1 MQRQCNSTDN
11 TGHAASVSDSVGQR
25 HKPQHSKKSL
35 EAKDVSLY
43 KPFRAEYSE
52 LWIDDGIGIHCGHS
66 YCIPSNKQSR
76 TWHRYAADACN
87 NNAHM
92 RPCRFISALHFCYLF
107 PQWDLG
113 KHCWRQLQCFQ
124 KRRIGILRRAHR
136 RRAFRLDISARK
148 KASFYEYAAVIV
160 PAIPLAHAIGR
171 IGCFLAGC
179 CYGRIVDTPISVCYH
194 NPIGGAPVGV
204 PVFPIQLVESA
215 CNILVFVILLIYTRK
230 RLKAGSVLFLYAI
243 LYGIERFCLEYFRA
257 DEIRGIFLGL
267 STSQWI
273 SIAMII
279 FGIVGFVLARR
290 RENRINKV
298 QSGEQIQTEP
308 LSDNIH
314 SENSPSNVGWCS
326 RLLSSNQIVM
336 HYFNRCINLE

>member
-1 MQRQCNSTDN
+1 MLRPFQILSVKGTSRSTAKNLWRQKMYPYINLFGLS
-11 TGHAASVSDSVGQR
+11 
-25 HKPQHSKKSL
+25 
-35 EAKDVSLY
+35 
-43 KPFRAEYSE
+43 
-52 LWIDDGIGIHCGHS
+52 
-66 YCIPSNKQSR
+66 IPSYGLMMALAFIAAILIAYHRTNKAGLD
-76 TWHRYAADACN
+76 TDALLTLAIITLTCGL
-87 NNAHM
+87 AGSYLLYI
-92 RPCRFISALHFCYLF
+92 FVTYSLSEIWGSIVDGSFSVFKSGGLVFYGGLIVGVLSGWIYLH
-107 PQWDLG
+107 
-113 KHCWRQLQCFQ
+113 
-124 KRRIGILRRAHR
+124 A
-136 RRAFRLDISARK
+136 K

-179 CYGRIVDTPISVCYH
+179 CYGRIVDTPISVYYR

-290 RENRINKV
+290 RQNRINKA

-314 SENSPSNVGWCS
+314 SENSPSDVG
-326 RLLSSNQIVM
+326 
-336 HYFNRCINLE
+336 

>member
-11 TGHAASVSDSVGQR
+11 TGHTASVSDSVGQR

-66 YCIPSNKQSR
+66 YCIHRTNKAGLD
-76 TWHRYAADACN
+76 TDALLTLAIITLTCGL
-87 NNAHM
+87 AGSYLLYI
-92 RPCRFISALHFCYLF
+92 FVTYSLSEIWGSIVDGSFSVFKSGGFVFYGGLIVGVLSGWIYLH
-107 PQWDLG
+107 
-113 KHCWRQLQCFQ
+113 
-124 KRRIGILRRAHR
+124 A
-136 RRAFRLDISARK
+136 K

-179 CYGRIVDTPISVCYH
+179 CYGRIVDTPISVYYR

-290 RENRINKV
+290 RENRINKA

-314 SENSPSNVGWCS
+314 SENSPSNVG
-326 RLLSSNQIVM
+326 
-336 HYFNRCINLE
+336 

>member
-76 TWHRYAADACN
+76 TWHRCAADACN

-107 PQWDLG
+107 PQWNLG

-124 KRRIGILRRAHR
+124 KRRIGILRRTHR
-136 RRAFRLDISARK
+136 RRAFRLDIPARK
-148 KASFYEYAAVIV
+148 KSQLLWI
-160 PAIPLAHAIGR
+160 R
-171 IGCFLAGC
+171 GCYC
-179 CYGRIVDTPISVCYH
+179 SR
-194 NPIGGAPVGV
+194 N
-204 PVFPIQLVESA
+204 SA
-215 CNILVFVILLIYTRK
+215 CPRHWANRLFPCRMLLRAHSWHSDFRILPQSDRRCTCRCSCFSDPACR
-230 RLKAGSVLFLYAI
+230 
-243 LYGIERFCLEYFRA
+243 
-257 DEIRGIFLGL
+257 IR
-267 STSQWI
+267 
-273 SIAMII
+273 M
-279 FGIVGFVLARR
+279 
-290 RENRINKV
+290 
-298 QSGEQIQTEP
+298 
-308 LSDNIH
+308 
-314 SENSPSNVGWCS
+314 
-326 RLLSSNQIVM
+326 
-336 HYFNRCINLE
+336 